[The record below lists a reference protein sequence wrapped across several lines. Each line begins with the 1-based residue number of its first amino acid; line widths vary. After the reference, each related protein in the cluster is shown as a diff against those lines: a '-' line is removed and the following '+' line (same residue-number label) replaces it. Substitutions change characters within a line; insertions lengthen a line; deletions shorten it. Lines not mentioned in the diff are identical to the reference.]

1 MHLIIVVA
9 TENEYKLATEIFGD
23 KNQII
28 QTGVGCGNV
37 IRTLKDIPL
46 DENILNFGYAG
57 SNSIPIGTICTV
69 KDCYNYHPNVNF
81 DEPHYRLNGTT
92 SCFTNND
99 FVTQTSIK
107 TPVLFDMELY
117 IILSLGFKNVTSI
130 KIVSD
135 NLNMEEYNEIL
146 Q

>member
-1 MHLIIVVA
+1 MIIVVA
-9 TENEYKLATEIFGD
+9 TEKEYALAAEIFGD

-37 IRTLKDIPL
+37 IKALKGLSI
-46 DENILNFGYAG
+46 DEDILNFGYAG
-57 SNSIPIGTICTV
+57 SNILPIGTICTV
-69 KDCYNYHPNVNF
+69 KDCYNYHPNVEF
-81 DEPHYRLNGTT
+81 DEPHYTLNGMV

-107 TPVLFDMELY
+107 IPVLFDMELY
-117 IILSLGFKNVTSI
+117 IILSLGFKKVTSI

-135 NLNMEEYNEIL
+135 NLSMEEYNEIL
-146 Q
+146 